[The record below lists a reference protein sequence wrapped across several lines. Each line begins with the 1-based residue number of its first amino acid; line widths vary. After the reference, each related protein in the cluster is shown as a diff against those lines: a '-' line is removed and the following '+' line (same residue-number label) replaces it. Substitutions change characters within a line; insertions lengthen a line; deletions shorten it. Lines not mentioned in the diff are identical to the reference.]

1 MHRTLKN
8 NTSAKPSNTAHIKII
23 AISCLK
29 FLALSVIILI
39 APLAVYIDTNI
50 LGTGIREASV
60 TEYSQETL
68 LAISSLIFFALAYFN
83 KSLRGFAILVG
94 GFFGTMLIREMDQ
107 VLDAVFHGFWVYP
120 AVLWAGLIIAIAMR
134 FRHDLLAT
142 MATAA
147 RSHSFV
153 YIVLGL
159 AIVLAFSRVFGTT
172 SLWLAVLDGSNAAKV
187 VKNTVQEGLELLGY
201 LLIFVGSIGYMRE
214 QGRQQATTDLAS
226 TLPSAANA
234 PEIDLGHILQDVARK
249 HNVELSP
256 ALENSLIKQLESI
269 AFTSTHS
276 TEAKK
281 AQKHAISS

>member
-1 MHRTLKN
+1 M
-8 NTSAKPSNTAHIKII
+8 
-23 AISCLK
+23 
-29 FLALSVIILI
+29 ALSAIILI

-50 LGTGIREASV
+50 LETGIRESSV

-68 LAISSLIFFALAYFN
+68 LAISSLIFFSLAYFN
-83 KSLRGFAILVG
+83 RDLRGFSILVG

-120 AVLWAGLIIAIAMR
+120 AILWAGLTIATAIR

-147 RSHSFV
+147 RSRSFV

-172 SLWLAVLDGSNAAKV
+172 SLWLAVLDGSDAAKV

-201 LLIFVGSIGYMRE
+201 LLVFVGSVGYMRE
-214 QGRQQATTDLAS
+214 QGLQQATVGLTS
-226 TLPSAANA
+226 TLPPAANA

-269 AFTSTHS
+269 AFTSIPS
-276 TEAKK
+276 TKEKT
-281 AQKHAISS
+281 AQEHAVPS

>member
-1 MHRTLKN
+1 MNK
-8 NTSAKPSNTAHIKII
+8 NTSTKPSNTDHITTIV
-23 AISCLK
+23 ISCLK
-29 FLALSVIILI
+29 FLALSFITLI

-68 LAISSLIFFALAYFN
+68 LALSSLAFFVLAYLN
-83 KSLRGFAILVG
+83 RSVRGFAILVG

-107 VLDAVFHGFWVYP
+107 VFDAVFHGFWVYP
-120 AVLWAGLIIAIAMR
+120 AILWAGLTIAIATR
-134 FRHDLLAT
+134 FRHNLLAT

-172 SLWLAVLDGSNAAKV
+172 SLWLAVLDGSDAAKV

-201 LLIFVGSIGYMRE
+201 LLIFVGSVGYMRE
-214 QGRQQATTDLAS
+214 HGLQQAAS
-226 TLPSAANA
+226 GLTSALPPAANA
-234 PEIDLGHILQDVARK
+234 PEIDLSHVLHDVARK
-249 HNVELSP
+249 HNIELSP
-256 ALENSLIKQLESI
+256 ALEDSLIKQLETI
-269 AFTSTHS
+269 ALTSTYS
-276 TEAKK
+276 AEAEK
-281 AQKHAISS
+281 AKEQVVSS